1 MKIIYS
7 KYTFEEVHNTRR
19 SGYYWQASKEAAAN
33 YSSFGSS
40 NHSTQLG
47 AVYGSSDALYVSSNG
62 NVYCDSQYLDLVA
75 APAFNLDLSKVE
87 VVENQIVKI
96 RLER

>member
-33 YSSFGSS
+33 YSSFGSFQPQ
-40 NHSTQLG
+40 H
-47 AVYGSSDALYVSSNG
+47 
-62 NVYCDSQYLDLVA
+62 VA
-75 APAFNLDLSKVE
+75 RCCL
-87 VVENQIVKI
+87 
-96 RLER
+96 R

>member
-40 NHSTQLG
+40 NHST
-47 AVYGSSDALYVSSNG
+47 
-62 NVYCDSQYLDLVA
+62 
-75 APAFNLDLSKVE
+75 
-87 VVENQIVKI
+87 
-96 RLER
+96 